1 MQGERNAKFICD
13 FSYLMLI
20 LPFYFN
26 KRATM
31 IAIVN
36 YDTGNIRSVINALGR
51 VGCTDWVYTDDKSI
65 LAQADKV
72 ILPGVGE
79 ASSAMAKL
87 VERGLDTFIPTLT
100 QPVLGICV
108 GTQLMC
114 QSSEEGDAQCMG
126 IFRTKVKK
134 FQTQQLNPVG
144 ADLEPFPLVTSP
156 LGGSEGG
163 CSSFKIPHMG
173 WNQITDLRTPLFKDI
188 DEGAYIYY
196 VHSFYPELC
205 EDTIATTH
213 YINAFSGALGRDNFF
228 GTQFHPEKS
237 GAVGAQ
243 IIKNFLEL

>member
-1 MQGERNAKFICD
+1 
-13 FSYLMLI
+13 
-20 LPFYFN
+20 
-26 KRATM
+26 M

-36 YDTGNIRSVINALGR
+36 YDTGNICSVTNALRR
-51 VGCTDWVYTDDKSI
+51 VGCTDWVYTDDKEI
-65 LAQADKV
+65 LMKADKV

-79 ASSAMAKL
+79 ASTAMAKL
-87 VERGLDTFIPTLT
+87 AERGLDTFIPTLT

-114 QSSEEGDAQCMG
+114 QSSEEGNVECMG
-126 IFRTKVKK
+126 IFRTQVKK
-134 FQTQQLNPVG
+134 FLGQQSTDNSQQTS
-144 ADLEPFPLVTSP
+144 D
-156 LGGSEGG
+156 GSL
-163 CSSFKIPHMG
+163 SIFNSQFSILKVPHMG
-173 WNQITDLRTPLFKDI
+173 WNQITHLRTPLFRDI
-188 DEGAYIYY
+188 AEGAYIYY

-205 EDTIATTH
+205 ADTIATTS

>member
-1 MQGERNAKFICD
+1 
-13 FSYLMLI
+13 
-20 LPFYFN
+20 
-26 KRATM
+26 M

-65 LAQADKV
+65 LAKADKV
-72 ILPGVGE
+72 LLPGVGE

-87 VERGLDTFIPTLT
+87 TERGLDTFIPTLT

-114 QSSEEGDAQCMG
+114 QSSEEGNAQCMG

-134 FQTQQLNPVG
+134 FQPT
-144 ADLEPFPLVTSP
+144 PL
-156 LGGSEGG
+156 SENDF
-163 CSSFKIPHMG
+163 SIFNSQFSIEKIPHMG

-243 IIKNFLEL
+243 ILKNFLEL

>member
-1 MQGERNAKFICD
+1 
-13 FSYLMLI
+13 
-20 LPFYFN
+20 
-26 KRATM
+26 M

-36 YDTGNIRSVINALGR
+36 YDTGNICSVTNALRR
-51 VGCTDWVYTDDKSI
+51 VGCTDWVYTDDKEI
-65 LAQADKV
+65 LMKADKV
-72 ILPGVGE
+72 LLPGVGE
-79 ASSAMAKL
+79 ASTAMAKL
-87 VERGLDTFIPTLT
+87 AERGLDTFIPTLT

-114 QSSEEGDAQCMG
+114 QSSEEGNVECMG
-126 IFRTKVKK
+126 IFRTRVKK
-134 FQTQQLNPVG
+134 FQADILPEGQLLSLNSH
-144 ADLEPFPLVTSP
+144 L
-156 LGGSEGG
+156 
-163 CSSFKIPHMG
+163 SSLKVPHMG

-188 DEGAYIYY
+188 DEGSYIYY

-205 EDTIATTH
+205 ADTIATTQ

>member
-1 MQGERNAKFICD
+1 
-13 FSYLMLI
+13 
-20 LPFYFN
+20 
-26 KRATM
+26 M

-65 LAQADKV
+65 LAKADKV
-72 ILPGVGE
+72 LLPGVGE

-87 VERGLDTFIPTLT
+87 TERGLDTFIPTLT

-114 QSSEEGDAQCMG
+114 QSSEEGNAQCMG

-134 FQTQQLNPVG
+134 FVNALHPAGGQEDEHLSS
-144 ADLEPFPLVTSP
+144 LTSHP
-156 LGGSEGG
+156 
-163 CSSFKIPHMG
+163 SSLKIPHMG

-237 GAVGAQ
+237 GAIGAQ
-243 IIKNFLEL
+243 ILKNFLEL

>member
-1 MQGERNAKFICD
+1 
-13 FSYLMLI
+13 
-20 LPFYFN
+20 
-26 KRATM
+26 M

-36 YDTGNIRSVINALGR
+36 YDTGNICSVTHALRR
-51 VGCTDWVYTDDKSI
+51 VGCTDWVYTDDKEI
-65 LAQADKV
+65 LMKADKV

-79 ASSAMAKL
+79 ASTAMAKL
-87 VERGLDTFIPTLT
+87 AERGLDTFIPTLT

-114 QSSEEGDAQCMG
+114 QSSEEGNVECMG

-134 FQTQQLNPVG
+134 FQPDVHPEGQLSSLLFPS
-144 ADLEPFPLVTSP
+144 ASDLRSHFPLSTLKV
-156 LGGSEGG
+156 
-163 CSSFKIPHMG
+163 PHMG
-173 WNQITDLRTPLFKDI
+173 WNQITHLRTPLFRDI
-188 DEGAYIYY
+188 AEGAYIYY

-205 EDTIATTH
+205 ADTIATTR

>member
-1 MQGERNAKFICD
+1 
-13 FSYLMLI
+13 
-20 LPFYFN
+20 
-26 KRATM
+26 M
-31 IAIVN
+31 IAVVN
-36 YDTGNIRSVINALGR
+36 YDTGNIRSVTNALRR
-51 VGCTDWVYTDDKSI
+51 VGCTEWVYTDDKAVLS
-65 LAQADKV
+65 QADKV

-87 VERGLDTFIPTLT
+87 AERGLDTFIPTLT

-114 QSSEEGDAQCMG
+114 QSSEEGNAQCMG

-134 FQTQQLNPVG
+134 FQPEAQMLNTGNEFSIMKV
-144 ADLEPFPLVTSP
+144 
-156 LGGSEGG
+156 
-163 CSSFKIPHMG
+163 PHMG

-205 EDTIATTH
+205 ADTIATTQ

>member
-1 MQGERNAKFICD
+1 
-13 FSYLMLI
+13 
-20 LPFYFN
+20 
-26 KRATM
+26 M
-31 IAIVN
+31 IAIVD
-36 YDTGNIRSVINALGR
+36 YGTGNICSVTNALKR
-51 VGCTDWVYTDDKSI
+51 VGCTDWAYTDDKTI

-79 ASSAMAKL
+79 ASTAMAKL
-87 VERGLDTFIPTLT
+87 AERGLDTFIPTLT

-114 QSSEEGDAQCMG
+114 QSSEEGNVDCMG

-134 FQTQQLNPVG
+134 FDNKLSNLKV
-144 ADLEPFPLVTSP
+144 
-156 LGGSEGG
+156 
-163 CSSFKIPHMG
+163 PHMG

-196 VHSFYPELC
+196 VHSFFPELC
-205 EDTIATTH
+205 EDTIATTQ

-237 GAVGAQ
+237 GEIGAQ
-243 IIKNFLEL
+243 ILKNFLEL

>member
-1 MQGERNAKFICD
+1 
-13 FSYLMLI
+13 
-20 LPFYFN
+20 
-26 KRATM
+26 M

-36 YDTGNIRSVINALGR
+36 YDTGNIRSVTNALHR
-51 VGCTDWVYTDDKSI
+51 VGCTEWVYTDDKT
-65 LAQADKV
+65 LLVQADKV

-87 VERGLDTFIPTLT
+87 AERGLDTFIPTLT

-114 QSSEEGDAQCMG
+114 QSSEEGNAQCMG
-126 IFRTKVKK
+126 IFRTKVKR
-134 FQTQQLNPVG
+134 FQPE
-144 ADLEPFPLVTSP
+144 AKLEGELSTINSQPSMLKV
-156 LGGSEGG
+156 
-163 CSSFKIPHMG
+163 PHMG
-173 WNQITDLRTPLFKDI
+173 WNQITDLRSPLFRDI

-205 EDTIATTH
+205 EDTIATTQ

-237 GAVGAQ
+237 GTVGAQ
-243 IIKNFLEL
+243 ILKNFLEL

>member
-1 MQGERNAKFICD
+1 MPNLLAIFRTLH
-13 FSYLMLI
+13 YLCTSLSNDI
-20 LPFYFN
+20 
-26 KRATM
+26 KIM

-36 YDTGNIRSVINALGR
+36 YDTGNIRSVTNALGR
-51 VGCTDWVYTDDKSI
+51 VGCTEWIYTDDKAL

-87 VERGLDTFIPTLT
+87 AERGLDTFIPTLT

-114 QSSEEGDAQCMG
+114 RSSEEGNAQCMG
-126 IFRTKVKK
+126 IFRTRVRK
-134 FQTQQLNPVG
+134 FRPDIHPDGKL
-144 ADLEPFPLVTSP
+144 
-156 LGGSEGG
+156 
-163 CSSFKIPHMG
+163 SSFNFQLSTPKVPHMG
-173 WNQITDLRTPLFKDI
+173 WNQIADLRTPLFRDI

-196 VHSFYPELC
+196 VHSYYPELC

-243 IIKNFLEL
+243 MLKNFLEL

>member
-1 MQGERNAKFICD
+1 
-13 FSYLMLI
+13 
-20 LPFYFN
+20 
-26 KRATM
+26 M
-31 IAIVN
+31 IAVVN
-36 YDTGNIRSVINALGR
+36 YDTGNIRSVTNALRR
-51 VGCTDWVYTDDKSI
+51 VGCTEWVYTDDKAVLS
-65 LAQADKV
+65 QADKV

-87 VERGLDTFIPTLT
+87 AERGLDTFIPTLT

-114 QSSEEGDAQCMG
+114 QSSEEGNVECMG

-134 FQTQQLNPVG
+134 FQNEVEQGDGLSSFH
-144 ADLEPFPLVTSP
+144 FPLSTLKV
-156 LGGSEGG
+156 
-163 CSSFKIPHMG
+163 PHMG
-173 WNQITDLRTPLFKDI
+173 WNQITDLRTPLFKDV

-196 VHSFYPELC
+196 VHSYYPELC
-205 EDTIATTH
+205 ADTIAATQ

-243 IIKNFLEL
+243 ILKNFLEL

>member
-1 MQGERNAKFICD
+1 
-13 FSYLMLI
+13 
-20 LPFYFN
+20 
-26 KRATM
+26 M

-36 YDTGNIRSVINALGR
+36 YDTGNIRSVTNALAR
-51 VGCTDWVYTDDKSI
+51 VGCTEWIYTDDKAL

-79 ASSAMAKL
+79 ASTAMAKL
-87 VERGLDTFIPTLT
+87 AERGLDTFIPTLT

-114 QSSEEGDAQCMG
+114 QSSEEGNVECMG
-126 IFRTKVKK
+126 IFRTQVRR
-134 FQTQQLNPVG
+134 FQNNGEPG
-144 ADLEPFPLVTSP
+144 AAPM
-156 LGGSEGG
+156 
-163 CSSFKIPHMG
+163 KIPHMG

-196 VHSFYPELC
+196 VHSYYPVLC
-205 EDTIATTH
+205 ADTIATSH
-213 YINAFSGALGRDNFF
+213 YINGFSGALGRDNFF

-237 GAVGAQ
+237 GAIGAQ

>member
-1 MQGERNAKFICD
+1 
-13 FSYLMLI
+13 
-20 LPFYFN
+20 
-26 KRATM
+26 M

-36 YDTGNIRSVINALGR
+36 YDTGNICSVTNALRR
-51 VGCTDWVYTDDKSI
+51 VGCTDWVYTDDKEI
-65 LAQADKV
+65 LMKADKV

-79 ASSAMAKL
+79 ASTAMAKL
-87 VERGLDTFIPTLT
+87 AERGLDTFIPTLT

-114 QSSEEGDAQCMG
+114 QSSEEGNVECMD
-126 IFRTKVKK
+126 IFRTQVKK
-134 FQTQQLNPVG
+134 FQPDVHPEGQLSSVH
-144 ADLEPFPLVTSP
+144 FPLSTLKV
-156 LGGSEGG
+156 
-163 CSSFKIPHMG
+163 PHMG
-173 WNQITDLRTPLFKDI
+173 WNQITHLRTPLFRDI
-188 DEGAYIYY
+188 AEGAYIYY

-205 EDTIATTH
+205 ADTIATTS

>member
-1 MQGERNAKFICD
+1 
-13 FSYLMLI
+13 
-20 LPFYFN
+20 
-26 KRATM
+26 M

-36 YDTGNIRSVINALGR
+36 YDTGNICSVTNALRR
-51 VGCTDWVYTDDKSI
+51 VGCTDWVYTDDKAI
-65 LAQADKV
+65 LSQADKV

-79 ASSAMAKL
+79 ASTAMVKL
-87 VERGLDTFIPTLT
+87 AERGLDTFIPTLT

-114 QSSEEGDAQCMG
+114 QSSEEGNVECMG

-134 FQTQQLNPVG
+134 FLGQQSKLRLSESKDCLQALPSIATSTKLTDNGQQSSVNTPDGSLSILNSQFSILKV
-144 ADLEPFPLVTSP
+144 
-156 LGGSEGG
+156 
-163 CSSFKIPHMG
+163 PHMG
-173 WNQITDLRTPLFKDI
+173 WNQITHLRTPLFKDI

-205 EDTIATTH
+205 ADTIATTR

>member
-1 MQGERNAKFICD
+1 
-13 FSYLMLI
+13 
-20 LPFYFN
+20 
-26 KRATM
+26 M

-36 YDTGNIRSVINALGR
+36 YDTGNIRSVTNALAR
-51 VGCTDWVYTDDKSI
+51 VGCTEWIYTDDKAL

-79 ASSAMAKL
+79 ASTAMAKL
-87 VERGLDTFIPTLT
+87 AERGLDTFIPTLT

-126 IFRTKVKK
+126 IFRTKVRK
-134 FQTQQLNPVG
+134 FQSQQPS
-144 ADLEPFPLVTSP
+144 EHPLSIEKV
-156 LGGSEGG
+156 
-163 CSSFKIPHMG
+163 PHMG

-188 DEGAYIYY
+188 ADGAYIYY
-196 VHSFYPELC
+196 VHSYYPELC
-205 EDTIATTH
+205 ADTIATSH
-213 YINAFSGALGRDNFF
+213 YINGFSGALGRDNFY